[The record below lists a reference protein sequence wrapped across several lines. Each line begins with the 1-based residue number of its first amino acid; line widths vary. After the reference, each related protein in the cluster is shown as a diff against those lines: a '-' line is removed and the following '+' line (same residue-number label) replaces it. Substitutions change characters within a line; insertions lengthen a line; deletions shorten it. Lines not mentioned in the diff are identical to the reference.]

1 MAIANV
7 AHVLQEVMY
16 MEINRECET
25 VENDNDI
32 NEINDTGDIEDI
44 VLDDEGNVDVGLNM

>member
-1 MAIANV
+1 
-7 AHVLQEVMY
+7 

>member
-1 MAIANV
+1 
-7 AHVLQEVMY
+7 
-16 MEINRECET
+16 MEINRECKT
-25 VENDNDI
+25 VENDNDM